1 MAWPWPM
8 RGRIRITRN
17 ESVGRMTRNIAV
29 AFPALLQ
36 AVVALR
42 LSTGS
47 KPQRQSITF
56 LSHRFSRRQGGCQNE
71 PGSTGSL
78 TARTPDC
85 RNQQRDCRTT
95 TLNRKV
101 GQNYARHS
109 KTTQRRIPIQAY
121 RQGNRPRGA
130 AGRRSSALVQ
140 AVVRSECRR
149 HHAAYH
155 DRQAGAKNSRGQE
168 RQKMKTLDLE
178 GLTISALGPLLK
190 KKQIRRWKSPKVI
203 SKESASSIPNSTST
217 SRWPRTAPL
226 PPPGK
231 PRRKFARGNIAG
243 RSMAFP
249 FRSRTTSRPKV

>member
-121 RQGNRPRGA
+121 RQ
-130 AGRRSSALVQ
+130 
-140 AVVRSECRR
+140 
-149 HHAAYH
+149 
-155 DRQAGAKNSRGQE
+155 AGAKNSRGQE

-190 KKQIRRWKSPKVI
+190 KKQISPLEITKSYLERI
-203 SKESASSIPNSTST
+203 
-217 SRWPRTAPL
+217 
-226 PPPGK
+226 GK
-231 PRRKFARGNIAG
+231 LNP
-243 RSMAFP
+243 
-249 FRSRTTSRPKV
+249 